1 MSKDRDRAEKI
12 MEIRRYS
19 NRRLYDVTHSRHVTL
34 EEVHEK
40 VKEGWRIRVTDA
52 STGDDLTARVLTQL
66 IMELDQ
72 PKLAA
77 FPAELL
83 HRIIRANE
91 SVIGDFMQNYYN
103 RALEMFQDS
112 RRQFDE
118 QIRRNMEFAA
128 PPGMST
134 DWLRNPWGAMP
145 FPEGAASA
153 EAADAGGGAPSDDS
167 EADLQRRMD
176 DLNREMESMR
186 EELSR
191 LRKPRRSRTATRKKP
206 GK

>member
-128 PPGMST
+128 PPGLPT
-134 DWLRNPWGAMP
+134 DWLRNPWGGAP
-145 FPEGAASA
+145 FPKGAASA

-167 EADLQRRMD
+167 APDLQRRMD
-176 DLNREMESMR
+176 DLHREMESMR